1 MKQSGRPVLTETEV
15 DERKTAVLNAA
26 LQEIAERGLDSV
38 RIKDVAV
45 AAGCSTGQ
53 VQYYFDSRDSLLLA
67 AIRMHSDQVV
77 ERIALAYSEHDSP
90 RRSLQRL
97 VESYLYTDSLV
108 FRGALWLELTAASF
122 REEKFRD
129 SARHVYESWLR
140 VVTRVIRRGVE
151 EGDFMPEMSVE
162 EASEAVLAL
171 VDGFEVALLS
181 SGRYSDPKKL
191 EPLINRSIRAL
202 LGVRT

>member
-1 MKQSGRPVLTETEV
+1 MKQFGRPVLTDTEV

-77 ERIALAYSEHDSP
+77 ERIAHAYSDHDTP
-90 RRSLQRL
+90 QQSLQRL
-97 VESYLYTDSLV
+97 VEAYLYTDSLL

-191 EPLINRSIRAL
+191 EPLITRSIRAL

>member
-1 MKQSGRPVLTETEV
+1 MKQPGRPVLTTTEV
-15 DERKTAVLNAA
+15 DARKTAVLNAT
-26 LQEIAERGLDSV
+26 LQQIAERGLDSV

-45 AAGCSTGQ
+45 TAGCSTGQ
-53 VQYYFDSRDSLLLA
+53 VQYYFDSRESMLLA

-77 ERIALAYSEHDSP
+77 QRIAHAYSEHDTP

-97 VESYLYTDSLV
+97 VESYLYTDSLI

-122 REEKFRD
+122 REKKFRD
-129 SARHVYESWLR
+129 SARHVYDSWLR

-151 EGDFMPEMSVE
+151 EGDFTPEMGVE
-162 EASEAVLAL
+162 EASEAVLA
-171 VDGFEVALLS
+171 VIDGFEVALLS
-181 SGRYSDPKKL
+181 SGRHSDPKKL
-191 EPLINRSIRAL
+191 EPLITQSIRAL

>member
-77 ERIALAYSEHDSP
+77 ERIAHAYSDHDTP
-90 RRSLQRL
+90 QQSLQRL
-97 VESYLYTDSLV
+97 VEAYLYTDSLL

-181 SGRYSDPKKL
+181 SGRYSAPKKL
-191 EPLINRSIRAL
+191 EPLITRSIRAL
-202 LGVRT
+202 LGVRI